1 MFLSVNFKNSSRTLF
16 YVEHFQGTATKGNW
30 KLMGARRGSII
41 WKWER
46 KTGAKRCSWTVCF
59 YQTEKPSYIQKWIY
73 SFMGN
78 HICYNIFSLR
88 ALIFCSYL
96 SGIYLRH
103 QTVIKQTMFQSNF
116 FIFQCPLHKVM
127 NYYSFNY
134 NSLYSSLFWWTS
146 SEDLIV

>member
-1 MFLSVNFKNSSRTLF
+1 MFLSVNFKNFSRTLF

-103 QTVIKQTMFQSNF
+103 QTVSIKFYLLLLSKLCFNP
-116 FIFQCPLHKVM
+116 IF
-127 NYYSFNY
+127 S
-134 NSLYSSLFWWTS
+134 YSSVHC
-146 SEDLIV
+146 IR